1 MHTIAAGMDLE
12 LGVRAVFFPLYESRP
27 ILFFY
32 LANHIT
38 SQNVLPHERKKKNTS
53 VESPLMNITYARLF
67 WNGFPYASCQSFLLY
82 FPARWGWGKS
92 ELGLPVP
99 ECVDAPS
106 LSFVRQEYCAMP

>member
-12 LGVRAVFFPLYESRP
+12 LGVRAVFFLFESGP
-27 ILFFY
+27 ILFY

-67 WNGFPYASCQSFLLY
+67 
-82 FPARWGWGKS
+82 
-92 ELGLPVP
+92 
-99 ECVDAPS
+99 
-106 LSFVRQEYCAMP
+106 